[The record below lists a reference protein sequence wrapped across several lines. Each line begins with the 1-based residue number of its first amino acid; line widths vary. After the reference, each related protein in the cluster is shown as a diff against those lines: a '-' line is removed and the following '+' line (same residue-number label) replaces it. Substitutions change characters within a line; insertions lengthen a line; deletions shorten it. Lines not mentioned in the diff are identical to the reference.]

1 MRDQQ
6 ETSKLSMEGNNNSP
20 VVQFY
25 DNTTVFITGA
35 TGFMGKV
42 LVEKLLRSTN
52 VKKLLLLIRPKKGV
66 ETEARLASL
75 LQSNVFDRVRKLDGS
90 LLNKV
95 VAINGDIVEENF
107 GLDAESQEIIKDE
120 VNIIFHSAA
129 TVRFDED
136 LTKSVAM
143 NVKAVSSM
151 ISLARQVN
159 NLKAVVDVS
168 TAYCNCDLKY
178 IEEKIYPAP
187 VNPKAIM
194 NLCEMFDGDK
204 LNQQEITNVIIGAK
218 PNTYTFTKSLAEN
231 ILETDGAG
239 LPIAIIRPSIVAASW
254 KDPFPGW
261 VDNFNAATGVLAG
274 AGKGILRTA
283 FIKRDCVADIVPVD
297 VCINLMC
304 VLAWRASS
312 SSPASQSIPVYN
324 CTSGAVNTLT
334 WGTVE
339 LEGLKI
345 LLNNPYQGVLWYP
358 GGSFKE
364 NYYAN
369 RFFQLLFHYGP
380 AQIVDIIYRLLGKKP
395 FLVKV
400 SSLMQKSTKA
410 LEPFTTNSW
419 EWSHNNMDKLWS
431 EISQEDKQIFDF
443 DIRKLDWVDYLESY
457 VLGIRKFLFKE
468 DEKTIPSSKRNMKFL
483 YCLDVAVKGLFWYG
497 IFYLLSFIFL

>member
-1 MRDQQ
+1 M
-6 ETSKLSMEGNNNSP
+6 KGNNNNSP
-20 VVQFY
+20 ISQFF
-25 DNTTVFITGA
+25 DNKTVFITGA

-66 ETEARLASL
+66 ETKLRLASL
-75 LQSNVFDRVRKLDGS
+75 LESKVFDRIRDEDKS
-90 LLNKV
+90 LLEKV
-95 VAINGDIVEENF
+95 EALNGDIVEDEF
-107 GLDAESQEIIKDE
+107 GLDEESKEIIKEE

-143 NVKAVSSM
+143 NVRAVSSLM
-151 ISLARQVN
+151 SLAREIKE
-159 NLKAVVDVS
+159 LEALVDVS

-187 VNPKAIM
+187 VNPQAIM
-194 NLCEMFDGDK
+194 ALCEMIEADK
-204 LNQQEITNVIIGAK
+204 LNAPAITNVIIGDK

-231 ILETDGAG
+231 ILETEGVG
-239 LPIAIIRPSIVAASW
+239 LPISIIRPSIVAASW
-254 KDPFPGW
+254 REPFPGW

-283 FIKRDCVADIVPVD
+283 FIKRSCVADMVPVD

-304 VLAWRASS
+304 VLAWKTAVSY
-312 SSPASQSIPVYN
+312 SPTSKTIPIYN

-339 LEGLKI
+339 TEGLKI
-345 LLNNPYQGVLWYP
+345 LHKNPYEGVLWYP

-364 NYYAN
+364 NYYMN

-380 AQIVDIIYRLLGKKP
+380 AQIVDIICRLIGKRP

-400 SSLMQKSTKA
+400 STLMQKSTKA

-419 EWSHNNMDKLWS
+419 EWSHQNIDKLWS
-431 EISQEDKQIFDF
+431 EISEEDREVFGF
-443 DIRKLDWVDYLESY
+443 DIRKLDWIQYLETY
-457 VLGIRKFLFKE
+457 VQGIRKFLFKE
-468 DEKTIPSSKRNMKFL
+468 DPKTIPTSKRNMKILF
-483 YCLDVAVKGLFWYG
+483 CLDIAVKGLFLYG
-497 IFYLLSFIFL
+497 IFYLLSSIFL